1 MDLHM
6 NENDEELLAEV
17 DSDWEFPRC
26 ACYQL
31 NQEIY
36 FFKDLIFLID
46 DGSFGVEFK
55 AGNQEVQIVLQ
66 KFLYLLMLV
75 HLLQA
80 LYPHQ
85 PSKE

>member
-46 DGSFGVEFK
+46 NGSFGVEFE
-55 AGNQEVQIVLQ
+55 AGHKEVEAILQ
-66 KFLYLLMLV
+66 
-75 HLLQA
+75 
-80 LYPHQ
+80 
-85 PSKE
+85 

>member
-6 NENDEELLAEV
+6 YENDEQLLAEV

-46 DGSFGVEFK
+46 DGSFGVE
-55 AGNQEVQIVLQ
+55 L
-66 KFLYLLMLV
+66 
-75 HLLQA
+75 
-80 LYPHQ
+80 
-85 PSKE
+85 